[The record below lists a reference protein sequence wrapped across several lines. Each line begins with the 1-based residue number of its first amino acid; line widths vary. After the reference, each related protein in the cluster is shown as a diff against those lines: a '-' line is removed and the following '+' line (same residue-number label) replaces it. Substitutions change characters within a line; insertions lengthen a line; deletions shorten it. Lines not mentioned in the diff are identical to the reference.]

1 MRVIAPSTGCG
12 RLSAVMLFLLAGC
25 GGGGGG
31 GGGTTALVYS
41 GNTNHAA
48 VTGTNAS
55 KLTADALGS
64 GETAALISGTSIQGD
79 GYTSGAGGGASDVA
93 RRLNWAFRYTLAR
106 GPSGRQSV
114 APGVTFDDT
123 EPCDGGNGTIRT
135 AGTIGDD
142 GTGTFTITFTNCLLG
157 TDTLNG
163 TATATVA
170 MADLFFRV
178 PTDFTVNAPRLAIR
192 GPGISND
199 AGGTL
204 RIQSNLGTNTETIT
218 SNLVTLDNL
227 TGAMTRTENLVLVN
241 VYDNIHNPMAIFNG
255 TITGRIF
262 DSVHGFVDVITITPF
277 QFAST
282 NQVFPNVGVLR
293 LVGNASGAFVTA
305 LSFSRVQIQPDA
317 NNDGTPD
324 GFAALLN
331 WTDLSAPVA
340 ADLRDTD
347 MDGMH
352 NSWETVNNA
361 ANALDDPDGDG
372 SDNLAEYNAGSNPN
386 NINSTPANP

>member
-1 MRVIAPSTGCG
+1 MRVFAPSTGCG

-41 GNTNHAA
+41 GNTNQAA

-79 GYTSGAGGGASDVA
+79 GYTPGAGGGASDVA
-93 RRLNWAFRYTLAR
+93 RRLSSAFRYALTQKS
-106 GPSGRQSV
+106 PSRQSV

-123 EPCDGGNGTIRT
+123 EPCDGGNGSIRT

-170 MADLFFRV
+170 MADLVFRV
-178 PTDFTVNAPRLAIR
+178 PTDFTVNAPRLEIR

-204 RIQSNLGTNTETIT
+204 RIQSNLMTNTETIT
-218 SNLVTLDNL
+218 SNLVTVDNL

-262 DSVHGFVDVITITPF
+262 DSVHGFVDVTTITPL

-282 NQVFPNVGVLR
+282 NQIFPNAGMVR
-293 LVGNASGAFVTA
+293 LAGNASGAFVTA

-324 GFAALLN
+324 GFAALMN
-331 WTDLSAPVA
+331 WTDLSGPIG
-340 ADLRDTD
+340 ADIGDND
-347 MDGMH
+347 GDGMH
-352 NSWETVNNA
+352 NSWETLNNA
-361 ANALDDPDGDG
+361 FNAGADLDGDG
-372 SDNLAEYNAGSNPN
+372 FDNFTEYQNGTNPN
-386 NINSTPANP
+386 VFNP

>member
-1 MRVIAPSTGCG
+1 MRVFA

-31 GGGTTALVYS
+31 GGGGTPALAYS
-41 GNTNHAA
+41 GNTNQAA

-55 KLTADALGS
+55 KLTADVLGS

-79 GYTSGAGGGASDVA
+79 GYVPGAGGGASDVA
-93 RRLNWAFRYTLAR
+93 RRLNWAFRYALTQNS
-106 GPSGRQSV
+106 PSRQSV

-123 EPCDGGNGTIRT
+123 VPCDSNSGTIRT

-142 GTGTFTITFTNCLLG
+142 GTGAFTITFTNCLIG
-157 TDTLNG
+157 TDTLSG

-170 MADLFFRV
+170 MADLLFRM
-178 PTDFTVNAPRLAIR
+178 PTDFTVNAPRLQIR

-204 RIQSNLGTNTETIT
+204 RIQSNLVANTETIT
-218 SNLVTLDNL
+218 SNLVTVDNL
-227 TGAMTRTENLVLVN
+227 TSAMTRTENLVLVN
-241 VYDNIHNPMAIFNG
+241 VYNNIHNPTSIISG

-262 DSVHGFVDVITITPF
+262 DSVHGFVDVITITPL

-293 LVGNASGAFVTA
+293 LAGNASGVFVTA
-305 LSFSRVQIQPDA
+305 LSSSRVQIQPDA

-331 WTDLSAPVA
+331 WIDLSAPVA
-340 ADLRDTD
+340 ADLADTD
-347 MDGMH
+347 GDEMH
-352 NSWETVNNA
+352 NSWETVNNV
-361 ANALDDPDGDG
+361 ANAADDPDMDGDT
-372 SDNLAEYNAGSNPN
+372 NLAEYQNGTNPN
-386 NINSTPANP
+386 VP